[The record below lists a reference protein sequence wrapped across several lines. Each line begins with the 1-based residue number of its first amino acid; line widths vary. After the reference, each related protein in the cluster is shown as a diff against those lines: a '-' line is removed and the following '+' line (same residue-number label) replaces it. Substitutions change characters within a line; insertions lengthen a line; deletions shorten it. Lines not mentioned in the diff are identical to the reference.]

1 MQSIFNSYFRQNL
14 IHFKGEPCE
23 IIKSQDNIPG
33 IVIHPCSDANETT
46 ANYGQK
52 KRFINTRRPNPND
65 FS

>member
-1 MQSIFNSYFRQNL
+1 MIYKIL
-14 IHFKGEPCE
+14 INFKGEPCE

-33 IVIHPCSDANETT
+33 IVIHPCCDSNDTPT
-46 ANYGQK
+46 YGGQK